1 MKIVRFL
8 QLKIILISLLTL
20 NLLEVQAY
28 PLVPN
33 PSMTP
38 GSLCSRQHGDYAG
51 DRYEAKIPY
60 CRRNVEGQL
69 KTQLYIAY
77 GVPLEC
83 RGSYTIDH
91 LIPLSIGG
99 DNSPQNLW
107 PEHRL
112 VKATRPYL
120 EQQVFEDLRDGR
132 ITQQQAIDRVYYEKM
147 QAHAHIANTG
157 GFCDQ

>member
-1 MKIVRFL
+1 MKIVRSL
-8 QLKIILISLLTL
+8 LITILLISTF
-20 NLLEVQAY
+20 ETQAY

-38 GSLCSRQHGDYAG
+38 GSLCTRQHGDYAG
-51 DRYEAKIPY
+51 DRYEARIPY
-60 CRRNVEGQL
+60 CRRNVESQL

-83 RGSYTIDH
+83 KGSYTIDH

-99 DNSPQNLW
+99 DNSAQNLW

-147 QAHAHIANTG
+147 QAHAQIALSGN
-157 GFCDQ
+157 FCDQ